1 MPPQIPPGDLLAD
14 HCRIALY
21 HNRLEVVQASLLG
34 SILVNLL
41 LILGIAI
48 LAGSFHH
55 HELSQNRQEGQT
67 LACLLSFSVLSLL
80 IPVSKRAGSK
90 RLARSMTDRQ

>member
-1 MPPQIPPGDLLAD
+1 MPPQIPRGNLLTNYR
-14 HCRIALY
+14 RIALY

-48 LAGSFHH
+48 LAGSFRH

-80 IPVSKRAGSK
+80 VPVSNLAGSK
-90 RLARSMTDRQ
+90 ILARSTTDQ